1 MAATILLFRLYGKEG
16 GFKVKKSLFVI
27 LLIATLSLLLGG
39 IALGDGGAGNGT
51 VQPPQ
56 AGGLFSDVPR
66 DHWAYD
72 DLSYLVE
79 RGIITGLPG
88 GSYQGSEP
96 LDRYSAAALIA
107 RAIRY
112 LQNNPESV
120 TPQDL
125 DILKDLIFKVSDNLS
140 SLQAQMDSL
149 GGSSQ
154 LEARVAQNEQQ
165 IAQLAEQGPSGG
177 LLNRINANFI
187 ISLTALLIGI
197 IAVALATLGL

>member
-1 MAATILLFRLYGKEG
+1 M
-16 GFKVKKSLFVI
+16 KKSLFVI

-51 VQPPQ
+51 AQPPQ

-154 LEARVAQNEQQ
+154 LEARVSQNEQR
-165 IAQLAEQGPSGG
+165 ITQLAEQGPSGK

>member
-1 MAATILLFRLYGKEG
+1 M
-16 GFKVKKSLFVI
+16 KKSLLVI

-39 IALGDGGAGNGT
+39 IAFGDGGAGNGT
-51 VQPPQ
+51 AQPPQ
-56 AGGLFSDVPR
+56 AGGLFSAVPR

-165 IAQLAEQGPSGG
+165 ITQLAEQGPSGG

>member
-1 MAATILLFRLYGKEG
+1 LVIPEKEG
-16 GFKVKKSLFVI
+16 VFTVKRRLLII
-27 LLIATLSLLLGG
+27 LLIAIVSLLLGG
-39 IALGDGGAGNGT
+39 IAFGDGGAGNGT
-51 VQPPQ
+51 AQPPE

-72 DLSYLVE
+72 DLSYLAE

-88 GSYQGSEP
+88 GSYQGDQP

-125 DILKDLIFKVSDNLS
+125 NILKDLIFKVSDNLS

-149 GGSSQ
+149 VGGGGSP
-154 LEARVAQNEQQ
+154 LEARVTRNEQQ
-165 IAQLAEQGPSGG
+165 IAQFEEQGPSGK

-197 IAVALATLGL
+197 ISVALATLGL

>member
-1 MAATILLFRLYGKEG
+1 
-16 GFKVKKSLFVI
+16 VKKSLLVI

-88 GSYQGSEP
+88 GSYQGDQP

-165 IAQLAEQGPSGG
+165 ITQLAEQGPSGK
-177 LLNRINANFI
+177 LLNRVNANFI

>member
-154 LEARVAQNEQQ
+154 LEARVAQNEQR
-165 IAQLAEQGPSGG
+165 ITQLVEQGPSGG

-197 IAVALATLGL
+197 IGVALATLGL

>member
-1 MAATILLFRLYGKEG
+1 M
-16 GFKVKKSLFVI
+16 KKSLLVI
-27 LLIATLSLLLGG
+27 LLIATLSLSLGG

-51 VQPPQ
+51 AQPPQ
-56 AGGLFSDVPR
+56 AGGLFNDVPR

-72 DLSYLVE
+72 DLSYLVA

-88 GSYQGSEP
+88 GSYKGDQP

-154 LEARVAQNEQQ
+154 LEARVSQNEQS
-165 IAQLAEQGPSGG
+165 IAQLQSKGVAGTDSAR
-177 LLNRINANFI
+177 LANRINANFI

-197 IAVALATLGL
+197 IGVALATLGL

>member
-1 MAATILLFRLYGKEG
+1 
-16 GFKVKKSLFVI
+16 
-27 LLIATLSLLLGG
+27 
-39 IALGDGGAGNGT
+39 
-51 VQPPQ
+51 
-56 AGGLFSDVPR
+56 
-66 DHWAYD
+66 
-72 DLSYLVE
+72 
-79 RGIITGLPG
+79 
-88 GSYQGSEP
+88 
-96 LDRYSAAALIA
+96 ALIA

-140 SLQAQMDSL
+140 SLQAQIDSL

-165 IAQLAEQGPSGG
+165 ITQLAEQGPSGG

>member
-1 MAATILLFRLYGKEG
+1 MVIPEKEG
-16 GFKVKKSLFVI
+16 VFTVKRRLLII
-27 LLIATLSLLLGG
+27 LLIAIVSLLLGG
-39 IALGDGGAGNGT
+39 IAFGDGGAGNGT
-51 VQPPQ
+51 AQPPEV
-56 AGGLFSDVPR
+56 GGLFSDVPR

-72 DLSYLVE
+72 DLSYLAQ

-88 GSYQGSEP
+88 GKYQGSEP

-125 DILKDLIFKVSDNLS
+125 NILKDLIFKVSDNLS

-149 GGSSQ
+149 VGGGSSP
-154 LEARVAQNEQQ
+154 LEARVTRNEQQ
-165 IAQLAEQGPSGG
+165 IAQLEEQGPSGK

-187 ISLTALLIGI
+187 ISLTALLVGI